1 MKFKHKKSGVI
12 VETLQD
18 STESLYK
25 QSNVFEVF
33 VEQTEEL
40 DKDDY
45 TKKELKAK
53 LDALNVDYH
62 ERDTKQQLLDKLGEA

>member
-33 VEQTEEL
+33 VEEAEEL

>member
-1 MKFKHKKSGVI
+1 MKFKHTKSGVI
-12 VETLQD
+12 VETLQA
-18 STESLYK
+18 STERLYQ

-33 VEQTEEL
+33 EEAEEL

>member
-1 MKFKHKKSGVI
+1 MKFRHIKTGVI
-12 VETLQD
+12 AETLQD
-18 STESLYK
+18 STESLYR
-25 QSNVFEVF
+25 QSDVFEVF
-33 VEQTEEL
+33 EEAEEL